1 MKPEDEQ
8 KIDKLEADG
17 KPIAAR
23 RGGMAPEMFNDV
35 IASARKSR
43 NLSELEYSIR
53 EIHSFIEQCKD
64 GIAARKG

>member
-1 MKPEDEQ
+1 MKPEYEQ
-8 KIDKLEADG
+8 KIDNLEADG
-17 KPIAAR
+17 KPIVAQ
-23 RGGMAPEMFNDV
+23 RGGMAPEMFRDV
-35 IASARKSR
+35 IAFARTSR